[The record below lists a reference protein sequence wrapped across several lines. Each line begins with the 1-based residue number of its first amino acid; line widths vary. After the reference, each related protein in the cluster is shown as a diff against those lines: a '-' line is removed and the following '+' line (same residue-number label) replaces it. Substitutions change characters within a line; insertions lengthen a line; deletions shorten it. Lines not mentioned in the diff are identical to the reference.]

1 MPFEWKVV
9 LIDDEQDIRDVV
21 SLTLIDAGYK
31 VIEASNG
38 EIGLKLCDVE
48 KPQIVITDIRMP
60 GITGLKV
67 LEILKERSPDIEVIV
82 ITAFGEIEFAIR
94 ALQLDASDF
103 ITKPINDESLHLAL
117 KRATQRYTAR
127 KQVKDYTALL
137 EKEKAKTYQELMQTI
152 SFKANLIES
161 SMDGILGCD
170 ENDIVVICNKSMEQM
185 VGFSK
190 SELVYK
196 MSLEQFFEKGEANRL
211 KSELEGEKYGGKNRL
226 SLFETTLLG
235 CGGKKIPVQVSAI
248 MLFDQTKDAEDE
260 LPASVPKRGEPQGRL
275 PLQKNGLVC
284 FFRDLRE
291 IRKLEREKEDQ
302 AQILHQDKMMALGKL
317 AASMVHEIN
326 NPLAGILNYSRL
338 MIRILSRGSLT
349 KEHQQKFQRY
359 IELVESETNRC
370 SEIVSSLLTF
380 SRKSPPS
387 FGDVR
392 VDELLHRCIM
402 LSQHKLELNNIK
414 LIILISHDI
423 PPIKG
428 DFNQLQQCLIN
439 LVFNAVDAMPQGGT
453 LTLSASHESKDDT
466 VTISVKD
473 TGIGIPE
480 ENLSKIFEPFFTTK
494 HKEYGVGLGLPT
506 LYGIIERHNGKV
518 YVESHVEK
526 GSVFR
531 LVFSDI

>member
-21 SLTLIDAGYK
+21 SLTLMDSGYK

-38 EIGLKLCDVE
+38 EIGLKLCEVE

-67 LEILKERSPDIEVIV
+67 LEILKKQSPDIEVIV

-117 KRATQRYTAR
+117 KRATDRYTSR
-127 KQVKDYTALL
+127 KQVKDYTELL
-137 EKEKAKTYQELMQTI
+137 EKEKAQTAQELMRTI
-152 SFKANLIES
+152 SFKGNLIES

-170 ENDIVVICNKSMEQM
+170 EKNTVVICNRSMEQM
-185 VGFSK
+185 IGFSQVEVVK
-190 SELVYK
+190 K
-196 MSLEQFFEKGEANRL
+196 MSLEQFFQPGEAKRL

-235 CGGKKIPVQVSAI
+235 CAGRKIPVQVSAI
-248 MLFDQTKDAEDE
+248 MLFDQN
-260 LPASVPKRGEPQGRL
+260 R
-275 PLQKNGLVC
+275 KNGLVC

-338 MIRILSRGSLT
+338 MLRILSRGSLT
-349 KEHQQKFQRY
+349 NEHQQKFQKY
-359 IELVESETNRC
+359 LELVESETNRC

-380 SRKSPPS
+380 SRKSPPA
-387 FGDVR
+387 FGDVYA
-392 VDELLHRCIM
+392 DELIHKCII

-414 LIILISHDI
+414 LESRISPDI

-439 LVFNAVDAMPQGGT
+439 LIFNAVDAMPQGGT
-453 LTLSASHESKDDT
+453 LTLSASHETKDKT

-473 TGIGIPE
+473 TGVGISE

-494 HKEYGVGLGLPT
+494 NKEYGVGLGLPT

-518 YVESHVEK
+518 CVESRVGD
-526 GSVFR
+526 GSIFKLIFDR
-531 LVFSDI
+531 IGNSA